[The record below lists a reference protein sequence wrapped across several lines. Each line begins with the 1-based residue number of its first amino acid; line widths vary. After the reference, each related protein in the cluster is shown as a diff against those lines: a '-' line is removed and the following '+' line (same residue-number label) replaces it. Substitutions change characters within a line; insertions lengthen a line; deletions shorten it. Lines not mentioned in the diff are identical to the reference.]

1 VTQESLH
8 SYLVTELPASADP
21 LAESAAAYA
30 TEVADLLFTQLQ
42 DVVRSRAP
50 ELEPVLTGDGQA
62 CSAELET
69 RALQVLGIWL
79 QLLSIAEQN
88 AAMRRRRQIEAERGY
103 GALRGTMVQVVGAAA
118 GAGCPR
124 PSCGS
129 GSGPSASGRSS
140 RPTPPRPSE

>member
-1 VTQESLH
+1 MTQESLH
-8 SYLVTELPASADP
+8 SYLVTELPASPDP

-30 TEVADLLFTQLQ
+30 TEVADLLFNQLQ

-50 ELEPVLTGDGQA
+50 ELEPVLVGESPA

-103 GALRGTMVQVVGAAA
+103 EALWGA
-118 GAGCPR
+118 P
-124 PSCGS
+124 
-129 GSGPSASGRSS
+129 
-140 RPTPPRPSE
+140 